1 MKPDR
6 FTIRTNQLDFMKLN
20 EKINTYELDNGCK
33 PYLFMSS
40 DTIDGLTSIIGFS
53 GDGLMGASPSGY
65 CGTYC
70 GRKTFCDETMQFG
83 EVEMR

>member
-1 MKPDR
+1 MKPDK
-6 FTIRTNQLDFMKLN
+6 FTIRTNQLDLVKLN
-20 EKINTYELDNGCK
+20 EKINTYELENKCK

-40 DTIDGLTSIIGFS
+40 DTIDELTIIIGFS
-53 GDGLMGASPSGY
+53 GDGLIGASPSMY
-65 CGTYC
+65 CGTYF